1 MIYIL
6 TEPQYLKVFL
16 PLDLFRFSLQ
26 HFEAASTGE
35 NYKQR
40 LSFVD
45 MDFTVSALKR
55 EQLPLN
61 TNELQVTV
69 NSGLKERR
77 RRR

>member
-1 MIYIL
+1 M
-6 TEPQYLKVFL
+6 ERQYLKVFL
-16 PLDLFRFSLQ
+16 PPDPFRFVLQ
-26 HFEAASTGE
+26 RFEAASTGE
-35 NYKQR
+35 NNKQR

-61 TNELQVTV
+61 TNESQVTV